1 MRAAKAT
8 RRATVGTKE
17 AAALL
22 GCSEDRVRRMIRTG
36 ELRAEKVRGRFG
48 MEYQID
54 KARLTNGAAK
64 KREARGG
71 TPPEPKEQVT
81 APPAPEL
88 PADAAPAPEAPAETP
103 VALEPDPKE
112 AAAEAEA
119 ARLREERD
127 RWQQLW
133 GQAQE
138 ELGRLSA
145 DAERARML
153 EARADGIA
161 QAEARA
167 QAEAE
172 RAKAIEARAEGLAE
186 AEARARAEME
196 AAHRREREMARQ
208 ERESRDLVE
217 QARRRVEE
225 VGRQMEEVLRRAA
238 EVAEEEAA
246 AKAAVEASRRERE
259 ELRREVAQLRER
271 ARRWA
276 TVTAVAVAV
285 ALTAVAGLLVR

>member
-36 ELRAEKVRGRFG
+36 ELRAEKVRRRFG
-48 MEYQID
+48 MDTRSIG
-54 KARLTNGAAK
+54 RLTNGAAK
-64 KREARGG
+64 KREGRGG
-71 TPPEPKEQVT
+71 TPPEPEEQVT

-88 PADAAPAPEAPAETP
+88 PADAAPAAETP
-103 VALEPDPKE
+103 VAPEPDPKE

-138 ELGRLSA
+138 ELGRLSG

-172 RAKAIEARAEGLAE
+172 RAKAIEARAEAGGSGGE
-186 AEARARAEME
+186 
-196 AAHRREREMARQ
+196 
-208 ERESRDLVE
+208 
-217 QARRRVEE
+217 ARRRQART
-225 VGRQMEEVLRRAA
+225 GGNDGKAPRAIWGA
-238 EVAEEEAA
+238 SAA
-246 AKAAVEASRRERE
+246 ASRGGWLMEGCAGRRRCE
-259 ELRREVAQLRER
+259 ESGGESSTRGVRRGESA
-271 ARRWA
+271 
-276 TVTAVAVAV
+276 
-285 ALTAVAGLLVR
+285 